1 MSRRELL
8 PAGVHLHWHDRAVQ
22 PRQAEG
28 HSQRDSPRDLRALP
42 RRQRDQDHQH
52 GEVGPPQVALQ
63 IVSSKFNIISFFN
76 SFSIEISFAPHDT
89 MIDS

>member
-8 PAGVHLHWHDRAVQ
+8 PARVHLHRHDRALQ

-28 HSQRDSPRDLRALP
+28 HSQRDSPRNLRALP

-52 GEVGPPQVALQ
+52 GEAGPPQVALQ
-63 IVSSKFNIISFFN
+63 IVSSQFQKISFFK
-76 SFSIEISFAPHDT
+76 FISIVR
-89 MIDS
+89 

>member
-1 MSRRELL
+1 MQDFFNRFFLIPRRQRRGMSRRELL
-8 PAGVHLHWHDRAVQ
+8 PAGVHLHGHDRAVQ

-52 GEVGPPQVALQ
+52 GKVGPPQVALQ
-63 IVSSKFNIISFFN
+63 IVSSQSQIISFF
-76 SFSIEISFAPHDT
+76 
-89 MIDS
+89 

>member
-1 MSRRELL
+1 MQDFFNRFFLIPRRQRRGMSRRELL
-8 PAGVHLHWHDRAVQ
+8 PAGVHLHRHDRALQ

-63 IVSSKFNIISFFN
+63 IVSSKFQKITF
-76 SFSIEISFAPHDT
+76 
-89 MIDS
+89 